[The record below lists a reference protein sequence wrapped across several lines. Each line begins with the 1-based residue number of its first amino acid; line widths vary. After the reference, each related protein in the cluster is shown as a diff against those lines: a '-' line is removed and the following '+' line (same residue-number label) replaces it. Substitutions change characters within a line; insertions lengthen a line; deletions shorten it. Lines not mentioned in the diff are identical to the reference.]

1 MLLAAAV
8 VAAAITT
15 GSGLNLP
22 GFEVSEVQHLAVFV
36 ETTAAQVKS
45 YLHFIAHFVGF
56 YEAGFVLGQLKFN
69 VLRILAVLN
78 FEHEFALAEFLAYLL
93 LVKDFVQPAG
103 YVVCHKNWVFWN
115 CKIEHQTYEKKHERP
130 ASRSLRLPLLASFS
144 DYFFSNMFA
153 LAIHGG
159 AGTIARASLTPA
171 DEQHYRAALEAAL
184 TLGYDQLR
192 DGGAAL
198 DAVEAAVRSLED
210 CPLFNAGRGAVFTHD
225 GHHEMD
231 AAIMAGHTQLAGAVA
246 GVRQVQNPI
255 RAARL
260 VMEKT
265 EHVLLGYP
273 GADDLAREH
282 GLPLQPA
289 EYFFTQKRYD
299 QLQDA
304 IASGKMQ
311 LDHVAD
317 PNWKKGTVGA
327 VARDVHGH
335 LAAATS
341 TGGMTNKRYS
351 RIGDTPLIGAGTWA
365 DARCAISCTGNGE
378 FFIRAVAAYDVACLM
393 EYKGLSLAEAARVV
407 VQDKL
412 APVGGEGGLIAVDA
426 AGKVTLPFNSEGM
439 YRASRTAGGTAEVA
453 IYK

>member
-1 MLLAAAV
+1 
-8 VAAAITT
+8 
-15 GSGLNLP
+15 
-22 GFEVSEVQHLAVFV
+22 
-36 ETTAAQVKS
+36 
-45 YLHFIAHFVGF
+45 
-56 YEAGFVLGQLKFN
+56 
-69 VLRILAVLN
+69 
-78 FEHEFALAEFLAYLL
+78 
-93 LVKDFVQPAG
+93 
-103 YVVCHKNWVFWN
+103 
-115 CKIEHQTYEKKHERP
+115 
-130 ASRSLRLPLLASFS
+130 
-144 DYFFSNMFA
+144 MFA

-159 AGTIARASLTPA
+159 AGTIARASLSPD
-171 DEQHYRAALEAAL
+171 DEKRYRAALEAAL
-184 TLGYDQLR
+184 GIGYDLLR

-231 AAIMAGHTQLAGAVA
+231 AALMSGHNRLAGAVA

-260 VMEKT
+260 VMEQT
-265 EHVLLGYP
+265 EHVLLSYP
-273 GADDLAREH
+273 GADELAREH
-282 GLPLQPA
+282 GLPLQPV

-304 IASGKMQ
+304 LAVGKMQ
-311 LDHVAD
+311 LDHAAD

-327 VARDVHGH
+327 VARDQHGH

-365 DARCAISCTGNGE
+365 DTRCAISCTGNGE
-378 FFIRAVAAYDVACLM
+378 YFIRAVAAYDVACLM
-393 EYKGLSLAEAARVV
+393 EYKGLSLEEAARIV

-426 AGKVTLPFNSEGM
+426 AGNVTLPFNSEGM
-439 YRASRTAGGTAEVA
+439 YRASRVEGGGAMIA
-453 IYK
+453 IYKE

>member
-1 MLLAAAV
+1 
-8 VAAAITT
+8 
-15 GSGLNLP
+15 
-22 GFEVSEVQHLAVFV
+22 
-36 ETTAAQVKS
+36 
-45 YLHFIAHFVGF
+45 
-56 YEAGFVLGQLKFN
+56 
-69 VLRILAVLN
+69 
-78 FEHEFALAEFLAYLL
+78 
-93 LVKDFVQPAG
+93 
-103 YVVCHKNWVFWN
+103 
-115 CKIEHQTYEKKHERP
+115 
-130 ASRSLRLPLLASFS
+130 
-144 DYFFSNMFA
+144 MFA

-159 AGTIARASLTPA
+159 AGTIARASLTP
-171 DEQHYRAALEAAL
+171 DSERDYRAALAAAL
-184 TLGYDQLR
+184 ATGYDMLR
-192 DGGAAL
+192 DGAAAL

-231 AAIMAGHTQLAGAVA
+231 AALMSGHNRLAGAVT
-246 GVRQVQNPI
+246 GVREVQNPI

-273 GADDLAREH
+273 GADELAKEY
-282 GLPLQPA
+282 GLPLQPV
-289 EYFFTQKRYD
+289 EYFFTQHRYK

-311 LDHVAD
+311 LDHAAD

-327 VARDVHGH
+327 VARDQHGH

-351 RIGDTPLIGAGTWA
+351 RIGDTPIIGAGTWA
-365 DARCAISCTGNGE
+365 DERCAISCTGNGE
-378 FFIRAVAAYDVACLM
+378 YFIRAVAAYDIACLM
-393 EYKGLSLAEAARVV
+393 EYKGLSLEEAARIV

-426 AGKVTLPFNSEGM
+426 AGNITLPFNSDGM
-439 YRASRTAGGTAEVA
+439 YRASQVEGGAAMVA
-453 IYK
+453 IYKE

>member
-1 MLLAAAV
+1 M
-8 VAAAITT
+8 
-15 GSGLNLP
+15 
-22 GFEVSEVQHLAVFV
+22 
-36 ETTAAQVKS
+36 
-45 YLHFIAHFVGF
+45 
-56 YEAGFVLGQLKFN
+56 
-69 VLRILAVLN
+69 
-78 FEHEFALAEFLAYLL
+78 
-93 LVKDFVQPAG
+93 
-103 YVVCHKNWVFWN
+103 
-115 CKIEHQTYEKKHERP
+115 
-130 ASRSLRLPLLASFS
+130 FS
-144 DYFFSNMFA
+144 

-171 DEQHYRAALEAAL
+171 DEQLYRASLAAAL
-184 TLGYDQLR
+184 ATGYDLLR
-192 DGGAAL
+192 DGAAAL

-231 AAIMAGHTQLAGAVA
+231 AALMSGHNRLAGAVT

-273 GADDLAREH
+273 GADELAREY
-282 GLPLQPA
+282 GLPLQPV
-289 EYFFTQKRYD
+289 EYFFTQHRYN
-299 QLQDA
+299 QLQEA
-304 IASGKMQ
+304 LREGRMR
-311 LDHVAD
+311 LDHSQARPAPMPEPPVAAPLEEPEKFTAPAGPD

-327 VARDVHGH
+327 VARDQHGH

-351 RIGDTPLIGAGTWA
+351 RIGDTPIIGAGTWA
-365 DARCAISCTGNGE
+365 DERCAISCTGNGE
-378 FFIRAVAAYDVACLM
+378 YFIRAVAAYDVACLM
-393 EYKGLSLAEAARVV
+393 EYKGLTLEEAARIV

-426 AGKVTLPFNSEGM
+426 AGNITLPFNSDGM
-439 YRASRTAGGTAEVA
+439 YRASQVEGGAALVA
-453 IYK
+453 IYKE

>member
-1 MLLAAAV
+1 M
-8 VAAAITT
+8 
-15 GSGLNLP
+15 
-22 GFEVSEVQHLAVFV
+22 
-36 ETTAAQVKS
+36 
-45 YLHFIAHFVGF
+45 Y
-56 YEAGFVLGQLKFN
+56 
-69 VLRILAVLN
+69 
-78 FEHEFALAEFLAYLL
+78 ALAL
-93 LVKDFVQPAG
+93 
-103 YVVCHKNWVFWN
+103 
-115 CKIEHQTYEKKHERP
+115 
-130 ASRSLRLPLLASFS
+130 
-144 DYFFSNMFA
+144 
-153 LAIHGG
+153 HGG
-159 AGTIARASLTPA
+159 AGTIARASLSPA
-171 DEQHYRAALEAAL
+171 DEQQYRAALEAAL
-184 TLGYDQLR
+184 TIGYDLLR
-192 DGGAAL
+192 DGVAAL
-198 DAVEAAVRSLED
+198 DAVEATVRSLED
-210 CPLFNAGRGAVFTHD
+210 CPLFNAGRGAVFTHE

-231 AAIMAGHTQLAGAVA
+231 AALMAGHSKLAGAVT

-273 GADDLAREH
+273 GADELAREY

-289 EYFFTQKRYD
+289 EYFFTQKRFD

-311 LDHVAD
+311 LDHAAD

-327 VARDVHGH
+327 VARDQHGH

-378 FFIRAVAAYDVACLM
+378 YFIRAVAAYDVACLM
-393 EYKGLSLAEAARVV
+393 EYKGLSLEEAARMV

-412 APVGGEGGLIAVDA
+412 APVGGEGGLIAIDA
-426 AGKVTLPFNSEGM
+426 EGTVTLPFNSEGM
-439 YRASRTAGGTAEVA
+439 YRASRREGGAAQVA
-453 IYK
+453 IYKE

>member
-1 MLLAAAV
+1 
-8 VAAAITT
+8 
-15 GSGLNLP
+15 
-22 GFEVSEVQHLAVFV
+22 
-36 ETTAAQVKS
+36 
-45 YLHFIAHFVGF
+45 
-56 YEAGFVLGQLKFN
+56 
-69 VLRILAVLN
+69 
-78 FEHEFALAEFLAYLL
+78 
-93 LVKDFVQPAG
+93 
-103 YVVCHKNWVFWN
+103 
-115 CKIEHQTYEKKHERP
+115 
-130 ASRSLRLPLLASFS
+130 
-144 DYFFSNMFA
+144 MFA

-171 DEQHYRAALEAAL
+171 DEQQYRAALEAAL
-184 TLGYDQLR
+184 TIGYDQLR

-231 AAIMAGHTQLAGAVA
+231 AAIMAGHSRLAGAVA
-246 GVRQVQNPI
+246 GARQVQNPI

-311 LDHVAD
+311 LDHAAD

-351 RIGDTPLIGAGTWA
+351 RIGDTPLIGVGTWA
-365 DARCAISCTGNGE
+365 DAHCAISCTGNGE
-378 FFIRAVAAYDVACLM
+378 YFIRAVAAYDVACLM
-393 EYKGLSLAEAARVV
+393 EYKGLSLVEAARVV

-426 AGKVTLPFNSEGM
+426 AGNVTLPFNSEGM
-439 YRASRTAGGTAEVA
+439 YRASRTAGGTADVA

>member
-1 MLLAAAV
+1 
-8 VAAAITT
+8 
-15 GSGLNLP
+15 
-22 GFEVSEVQHLAVFV
+22 
-36 ETTAAQVKS
+36 
-45 YLHFIAHFVGF
+45 
-56 YEAGFVLGQLKFN
+56 
-69 VLRILAVLN
+69 
-78 FEHEFALAEFLAYLL
+78 
-93 LVKDFVQPAG
+93 
-103 YVVCHKNWVFWN
+103 
-115 CKIEHQTYEKKHERP
+115 
-130 ASRSLRLPLLASFS
+130 
-144 DYFFSNMFA
+144 MFA

-159 AGTIARASLTPA
+159 AGTIARASLSPT
-171 DEQHYRAALEAAL
+171 DELQYRAALDAAL
-184 TLGYDQLR
+184 TIGYDLLH

-231 AAIMAGHTQLAGAVA
+231 AALMSGHNRLAGAVA
-246 GVRQVQNPI
+246 GARQVQNPI

-273 GADDLAREH
+273 GADELAREY
-282 GLPLQPA
+282 GLPLQPV

-311 LDHVAD
+311 LDHAAD

-327 VARDVHGH
+327 VARDQHGH

-378 FFIRAVAAYDVACLM
+378 YFIRAVAAYDIACLV
-393 EYKGLSLAEAARVV
+393 EYKGLSLEEACRVV

-412 APVGGEGGLIAVDA
+412 APVGGEGGLIAVDV
-426 AGKVTLPFNSEGM
+426 AGHVTLPFNSEGM
-439 YRASRTAGGTAEVA
+439 YRASRREGEEAVVA
-453 IYK
+453 IYR

>member
-1 MLLAAAV
+1 
-8 VAAAITT
+8 
-15 GSGLNLP
+15 
-22 GFEVSEVQHLAVFV
+22 
-36 ETTAAQVKS
+36 
-45 YLHFIAHFVGF
+45 
-56 YEAGFVLGQLKFN
+56 LG
-69 VLRILAVLN
+69 
-78 FEHEFALAEFLAYLL
+78 
-93 LVKDFVQPAG
+93 
-103 YVVCHKNWVFWN
+103 
-115 CKIEHQTYEKKHERP
+115 
-130 ASRSLRLPLLASFS
+130 PL
-144 DYFFSNMFA
+144 FFDLFTPYSMFA

-159 AGTIARASLTPA
+159 AGTIARASLSPV
-171 DEQHYRAALEAAL
+171 DELQYRAALEAAL
-184 TLGYDQLR
+184 TIGHDLLR

-231 AAIMAGHTQLAGAVA
+231 AALMSGHNKLAGAVA

-260 VMEKT
+260 VMEHT
-265 EHVLLGYP
+265 EHVLLSYP
-273 GADDLAREH
+273 GADELAREH
-282 GLPLQPA
+282 GLPLQPT

-311 LDHVAD
+311 LDHAAD

-327 VARDVHGH
+327 VARDQHGH

-365 DARCAISCTGNGE
+365 DTRCAISCTGNGE
-378 FFIRAVAAYDVACLM
+378 YFIRAVAAYDVACLM
-393 EYKGLSLAEAARVV
+393 EYKGLTLAEACRVV
-407 VQDKL
+407 VQEKL

-426 AGKVTLPFNSEGM
+426 AGNITLPFNSEGM
-439 YRASRTAGGTAEVA
+439 YRASRVAGGAALVA
-453 IYK
+453 IYKE

>member
-1 MLLAAAV
+1 M
-8 VAAAITT
+8 
-15 GSGLNLP
+15 
-22 GFEVSEVQHLAVFV
+22 
-36 ETTAAQVKS
+36 
-45 YLHFIAHFVGF
+45 
-56 YEAGFVLGQLKFN
+56 
-69 VLRILAVLN
+69 
-78 FEHEFALAEFLAYLL
+78 
-93 LVKDFVQPAG
+93 
-103 YVVCHKNWVFWN
+103 
-115 CKIEHQTYEKKHERP
+115 
-130 ASRSLRLPLLASFS
+130 RLFFDS
-144 DYFFSNMFA
+144 FFSNMFA

-171 DEQHYRAALEAAL
+171 DEQQYRAALEAAL
-184 TLGYDQLR
+184 TIGYDQLR

-231 AAIMAGHTQLAGAVA
+231 AAIMAGHSRLAGAVA
-246 GVRQVQNPI
+246 GARQVQNPI

-311 LDHVAD
+311 LDHAAD

-351 RIGDTPLIGAGTWA
+351 RIGDTPLIGVGTWA
-365 DARCAISCTGNGE
+365 DAHCAISCTGNGE
-378 FFIRAVAAYDVACLM
+378 YFIRAVAAYDVACLM
-393 EYKGLSLAEAARVV
+393 EYKGLSLVEAARVV

-426 AGKVTLPFNSEGM
+426 AGNVTLPFNSEGM
-439 YRASRTAGGTAEVA
+439 YRASRTAGGTADVA